1 LRAIARCFSGS
12 MEAKPRVETDD
23 FLEDSIEALIVP
35 LSKKLLSTLI

>member
-1 LRAIARCFSGS
+1 

-35 LSKKLLSTLI
+35 LSKITVYL